1 MVNIFGDSS
10 GKVGPVGPP
19 GPAGVG
25 EGLKEVI
32 RWFPQMILEQ
42 TRKKLNVLTLLIET
56 VPPAKNADVEL
67 SSENTVICWKPFNEH
82 KDYSLKPVDHS
93 AELKSLMPP
102 LNKKRYGLVFNKEQE
117 TMYYMEKLHTMF
129 LSLNSAQVL
138 LTITFL
144 VGVKE
149 DINDASDKE
158 ENSDEEEE
166 EFILSDY
173 RWTEYDKSA
182 EKFRGVS
189 TIPKANNKFDL
200 YLHGAAARGKDDT
213 HRLRIGVDLKNNL
226 FYTLQVCW
234 DGGEGSEGN
243 GFYLLDKDGKP
254 FIEKTSFQSNSVPD
268 MMRPAF
274 YLGGFNA
281 STKHR
286 QGVVKSKLFRGIISN
301 MEIIHTRNTSIPEE
315 LLDFIR
321 MNQTIINDDWSQVFD
336 TAESGIE
343 PPASKKKKI
352 T

>member
-1 MVNIFGDSS
+1 M
-10 GKVGPVGPP
+10 
-19 GPAGVG
+19 
-25 EGLKEVI
+25 
-32 RWFPQMILEQ
+32 
-42 TRKKLNVLTLLIET
+42 
-56 VPPAKNADVEL
+56 EL
-67 SSENTVICWKPFNEH
+67 SSENKVICWKPFNEH

-93 AELKSLMPP
+93 AELKSLLPP

-117 TMYYMEKLHTMF
+117 TMYYMEKVDTMF
-129 LSLNSAQVL
+129 LSLNRAQVL

-144 VGVKE
+144 VGVKK
-149 DINDASDKE
+149 DINDASDKK

-189 TIPKANNKFDL
+189 IIPKANNKFDL

-213 HRLRIGVDLKNNL
+213 HRLRIGVDLKNIL

-234 DGGEGSEGN
+234 GGGGGSEGN

-254 FIEKTSFQSNSVPD
+254 FIEKTSFQSNSVPG
-268 MMRPAF
+268 MKRAAF

-286 QGVVKSKLFRGIISN
+286 GVVKSKLFKGIISN
-301 MEIIHTRNTSIPEE
+301 IEIIHTRNTSIPEE

-321 MNQTIINDDWSQVFD
+321 MNQTIRNRHVPPPPQVFD

-343 PPASKKKKI
+343 PPAVVEDKGRWKLY
-352 T
+352 